1 MPLSM
6 TETHYQ
12 VVKGFSKDAGAY
24 WTPIQKYATSANASS
39 TALEITNAPTTGTV
53 AVIDDMLVSTDTDLT
68 LTIRTTTATTTISKI
83 YISARLPMQLTFRN
97 GLRSVDTNNKI
108 EILSSAS
115 GNIAVTCSYH
125 CE

>member
-1 MPLSM
+1 MAVTM

-12 VVKGFSKDAGAY
+12 VTKGFSRDAGPY
-24 WTPIQKYATSANASS
+24 WTATQKYATSANASA

-53 AVIDDMLVSTDTDLT
+53 AVIDDLLISTDTDLT
-68 LTIRTTTATTTISKI
+68 LTLRTTTAVTTLAKLYLASK
-83 YISARLPMQLTFRN
+83 LPIQITFRN
-97 GLRSVDTNNKI
+97 GLRSADTNNKI
-108 EILSSAS
+108 EILASAA